1 MSYKALY
8 RTYRPTTFDEVAGQK
23 HIIKTL
29 KNALAEKKI
38 AHAYLFCGPRGTGKT
53 TMARIFAKALDCEE
67 GFGVQ
72 CNECA
77 NCVAINEGK
86 HPDVIEIDAASN
98 RGIDDIRDLISKVKY
113 APIMGGYKVYII
125 DEVHMMTTEA
135 FNALLKTLEEPPA
148 NVVFI
153 LATTEPFKLM
163 PTILSRC
170 QRYDFTK
177 VSDGDIYNR
186 LFDICEKE
194 NVTVDEE
201 ALSILVSLADGGV
214 RDALSMLDQ
223 TIAYCGNNI
232 TLEAIQ
238 ELYGL
243 SSTSEKIALLNYLDK
258 GDVINITNKINSM
271 INSGIDIKRLTAE
284 LLEILKE
291 LLIYQTTKDESLLKQ
306 LKLTDIENT
315 PISTSKINKMIDILL
330 DAISQYRLV
339 SNMKSLFEIS
349 MLKIAS
355 LNNVE
360 SENVKV
366 VEKVVYVNAAPQQN
380 NVPVNNVINQEPQK
394 VVNNEIVKPQVVN
407 NPVQQEQLVK
417 PKPVVEANPVV
428 EAQLNSGVSFTAV
441 QPLCEENGTPILY
454 SMEDVLNIMV
464 QATKECKTRLND
476 NLVLL
481 EKLLTHNRVGKY
493 ASLLKNAIPRIV
505 SKVAIVFESNL
516 NSVVKKINYKE
527 NQLGL
532 SKVLE
537 AIFGESC
544 TIICMNHQEYV
555 DSVTKFNNLRQAN
568 KLPSPSPININT
580 RLSVQSNHVISET
593 EKLADELLNR

>member
-23 HIIKTL
+23 HIIRTL

-67 GFGVQ
+67 GFGIQ
-72 CNECA
+72 CNECP

-113 APIMGGYKVYII
+113 APIMGSYKVYII

-194 NVTVDEE
+194 NVNVDEE

-243 SSTSEKIALLNYLDK
+243 SSTSEKITLLNYLDK
-258 GDVINITNKINSM
+258 GDVINITNKINVM
-271 INSGIDIKRLTAE
+271 INSGIDIKRLTSE

-291 LLIYQTTKDESLLKQ
+291 LLIYQTTKDASLLKL
-306 LKLTDIENT
+306 LKLSDIENT
-315 PISTSKINKMIDILL
+315 SISTSKINKMIDILL

-355 LNNVE
+355 LNSIE

-380 NVPVNNVINQEPQK
+380 NVPVNNVVNQEPVK
-394 VVNNEIVKPQVVN
+394 VVNNDVVQPPVNN
-407 NPVQQEQLVK
+407 NPVLQEQLVK
-417 PKPVVEANPVV
+417 PKPVVDTTPVSEV
-428 EAQLNSGVSFTAV
+428 QLNSGVSFTAV
-441 QPLCEENGTPILY
+441 QPLCEDGGTTISY
-454 SMEDVLNIMV
+454 SMDDVLNIMV
-464 QATKECKTRLND
+464 QATKDCKTRLND

-516 NSVVKKINYKE
+516 NSVVKKMNYKE

-544 TIICMNHQEYV
+544 VVICMNHQEYV

-568 KLPSPSPININT
+568 KLPAPSPVNINT
-580 RLSVQSNHVISET
+580 KLNVQANHVISET

>member
-306 LKLTDIENT
+306 LKLADIENT

-355 LNNVE
+355 LNNIE

-394 VVNNEIVKPQVVN
+394 VVNNEIIQSQVVN

-441 QPLCEENGTPILY
+441 QPLCEENGTPISY
-454 SMEDVLNIMV
+454 SMDDVLNIMV

-593 EKLADELLNR
+593 EKLAEELLNR

>member
-306 LKLTDIENT
+306 LKLADIENT
-315 PISTSKINKMIDILL
+315 PISTSKINKMIYILL

-355 LNNVE
+355 LNNIE

-394 VVNNEIVKPQVVN
+394 VVNNEIVQPQVVN

-441 QPLCEENGTPILY
+441 QPLCEENGTPISY

-493 ASLLKNAIPRIV
+493 ASLLKNATPRIV

>member
-29 KNALAEKKI
+29 KNALSEKKI

-72 CNECA
+72 CNKCP
-77 NCVAINEGK
+77 NCIAINEGK

-113 APIMGGYKVYII
+113 APIMGNYKVYII

-163 PTILSRC
+163 TTILSRC

-194 NVTVDEE
+194 NITVDEE

-223 TIAYCGNNI
+223 TIAYCGNTI

-243 SSTSEKIALLNYLDK
+243 STTSEKLALLNYLDK
-258 GDVINITNKINSM
+258 GDVINITNRINSM

-284 LLEILKE
+284 LLELLKE
-291 LLIYQTTKDESLLKQ
+291 ILIYQTTKDESLLKQ
-306 LKLTDIENT
+306 LKLTDIEYT
-315 PISTSKINKMIDILL
+315 SISINKINKMIDILL

-360 SENVKV
+360 TENVKV
-366 VEKVVYVNAAPQQN
+366 VEKIVYVNNNPQQN
-380 NVPVNNVINQEPQK
+380 NIPVNNAVIQEPK
-394 VVNNEIVKPQVVN
+394 PVVEQEVVKPQVVN
-407 NPVQQEQLVK
+407 QPVQQEQLVK
-417 PKPVVEANPVV
+417 PKPVVEANPIV

-441 QPLCEENGTPILY
+441 QPLCEENGTSINY

-516 NSVVKKINYKE
+516 NSVVKKMNYKE

-532 SKVLE
+532 SKVIE

-544 TIICMNHQEYV
+544 VVICMNHQEYV

-568 KLPSPSPININT
+568 KLPIASSVNIDTKLNAHAGN
-580 RLSVQSNHVISET
+580 LMSET
-593 EKLADELLNR
+593 EKLADELINR

>member
-23 HIIKTL
+23 HIIRTL

-67 GFGVQ
+67 GFGIQ
-72 CNECA
+72 CNECP

-113 APIMGGYKVYII
+113 APIMGSYKVYII

-194 NVTVDEE
+194 NVNVDEE

-243 SSTSEKIALLNYLDK
+243 SSTSEKITLLNYLDK
-258 GDVINITNKINSM
+258 GDVINITNKINVM
-271 INSGIDIKRLTAE
+271 INSGIDIKRLTSE

-291 LLIYQTTKDESLLKQ
+291 LLIYQTTKDASLLKL
-306 LKLTDIENT
+306 LKLSDIENT
-315 PISTSKINKMIDILL
+315 SISTSKINKMIDILL

-355 LNNVE
+355 LNSIE

-380 NVPVNNVINQEPQK
+380 NVPVNNVVNQEPVK
-394 VVNNEIVKPQVVN
+394 VVNNDVVQPPVNN
-407 NPVQQEQLVK
+407 NPVLQEQLVK
-417 PKPVVEANPVV
+417 PKPVVDTNPVSEV
-428 EAQLNSGVSFTAV
+428 QLNSGVSFTAV
-441 QPLCEENGTPILY
+441 QPLCEDNGTSLSY
-454 SMEDVLNIMV
+454 SMDDVLNIMV

-516 NSVVKKINYKE
+516 NSVVKKMNYKE

-544 TIICMNHQEYV
+544 VVICMNHQEYV

-568 KLPSPSPININT
+568 KLPAPSPVNINT
-580 RLSVQSNHVISET
+580 RLNVQANHVISET

>member
-125 DEVHMMTTEA
+125 DDVHMMTTEA
-135 FNALLKTLEEPPA
+135 FNALLKTLDDPPA

-271 INSGIDIKRLTAE
+271 INSGIDIKRLTAD

-306 LKLTDIENT
+306 LKLADIENT

-355 LNNVE
+355 LNNIE

-380 NVPVNNVINQEPQK
+380 NVPVNNVINQEPKK
-394 VVNNEIVKPQVVN
+394 VVNNEIAQPQVVN

-441 QPLCEENGTPILY
+441 QPLCEENGTPISY

-568 KLPSPSPININT
+568 KLPAPSPININT
-580 RLSVQSNHVISET
+580 RLHAQSNHVISET